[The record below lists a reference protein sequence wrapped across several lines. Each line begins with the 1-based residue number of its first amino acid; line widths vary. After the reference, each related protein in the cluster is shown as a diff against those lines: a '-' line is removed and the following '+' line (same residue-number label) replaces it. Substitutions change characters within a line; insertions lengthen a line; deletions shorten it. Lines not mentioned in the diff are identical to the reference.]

1 MNIQQI
7 IKQHH
12 LELLFQQGSFGI
24 EKESQRVHADGS
36 IVTSLH
42 PKAFG
47 NRRFHPYIQTDFAES
62 QLELVTPPM
71 KKLEDTLRWLSAIH
85 EVTLRL
91 CVYYRRMNLFSHS
104 VCLQGYRKKSKL
116 RLHN

>member
-24 EKESQRVHADGS
+24 EKESQRVYVNGS
-36 IVTSLH
+36 IVTTPY

-47 NRRFHPYIQTDFAES
+47 NRYFDP
-62 QLELVTPPM
+62 
-71 KKLEDTLRWLSAIH
+71 
-85 EVTLRL
+85 
-91 CVYYRRMNLFSHS
+91 
-104 VCLQGYRKKSKL
+104 
-116 RLHN
+116 

>member
-24 EKESQRVHADGS
+24 EKESQRVYADGS
-36 IVTSLH
+36 IVTSPH

-71 KKLEDTLRWLSAIH
+71 KKIRGYITLA
-85 EVTLRL
+85 
-91 CVYYRRMNLFSHS
+91 FSHS
-104 VCLQGYRKKSKL
+104 
-116 RLHN
+116 

>member
-24 EKESQRVHADGS
+24 EKESQRVHSDGS

-47 NRRFHPYIQTDFAES
+47 NRRFHPLHSNRFCRKSVGIGDS
-62 QLELVTPPM
+62 SM
-71 KKLEDTLRWLSAIH
+71 KKLEGYITLD
-85 EVTLRL
+85 
-91 CVYYRRMNLFSHS
+91 FSYS
-104 VCLQGYRKKSKL
+104 
-116 RLHN
+116 

>member
-24 EKESQRVHADGS
+24 EKESQRVYADGS
-36 IVTSLH
+36 IVTSPH

-47 NRRFHPYIQTDFAES
+47 NRR
-62 QLELVTPPM
+62 
-71 KKLEDTLRWLSAIH
+71 
-85 EVTLRL
+85 
-91 CVYYRRMNLFSHS
+91 
-104 VCLQGYRKKSKL
+104 LQKVSW
-116 RLHN
+116 NW